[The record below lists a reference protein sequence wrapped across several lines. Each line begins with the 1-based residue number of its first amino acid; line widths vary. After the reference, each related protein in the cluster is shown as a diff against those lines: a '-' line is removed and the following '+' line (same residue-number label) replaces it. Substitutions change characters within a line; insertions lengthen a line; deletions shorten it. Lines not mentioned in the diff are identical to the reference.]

1 MNEITL
7 LAILLFLEAGGEPY
21 AGKIMVAEVVQN
33 RRVKSGKSWKET
45 MLAPKQFSC
54 FNNRK
59 KLNKMLVDIDKGKYR
74 DDQIFNDCLM
84 IAKTY
89 VKGNIM
95 TTTPATHYYAHDRL
109 KAPPCWAASMDEV
122 ARVGGHVF
130 MVAK

>member
-7 LAILLFLEAGGEPY
+7 LAILLMLEAGGEPY

-33 RRVKSGKSWKET
+33 RRMKSGKSWTET

-74 DDQIFNDCLM
+74 NDQIFNDCLL

-89 VKGNIM
+89 VNGKVI
-95 TTTPATHYYAHDRL
+95 TTTSATHYYAPGRL
-109 KAPPCWAASMDEV
+109 KAPPYWAASMDEV

>member
-7 LAILLFLEAGGEPY
+7 LAILLILEAGGEPY

-33 RRVKSGKSWKET
+33 RRVKSGKSWTET

-59 KLNKMLVDIDKGKYR
+59 KLNKMLEDIDKGKYR
-74 DDQIFNDCLM
+74 NDQIFNDCLL

-89 VKGNIM
+89 VNGKVI
-95 TTTPATHYYAHDRL
+95 TTTPATHYYAPDRL
-109 KAPPCWAASMDEV
+109 KKAPYWVADMREV
-122 ARVGGHVF
+122 ERIAGHIF
-130 MVAK
+130 LVAK